1 MKLKLTRHTEYS
13 PETEVFDIH
22 SFTYA
27 IRKRMN
33 SSGEIVSPAYTGLIK
48 IVMNDFPPMRFIRWA
63 WGYRYLYDGII
74 SKGSKEETIPDIA
87 FQEAGCASLWLHYK
101 ADAAQTIRVTMD
113 IAAERMS
120 VAGENINKE
129 EI

>member
-13 PETEVFDIH
+13 SETEVFDIQ

-27 IRKRMN
+27 VRKRMN
-33 SSGEIVSPAYTGLIK
+33 SFGEIVTPAYSGLIK
-48 IVMNDFPPMRFIRWA
+48 IVMNDFPPMQFIRWA
-63 WGYRYLYDGII
+63 WGYKYLYNGII
-74 SKGSKEETIPDIA
+74 SKDSKEGTIPDIK

-113 IAAERMS
+113 IAAEKIS
-120 VAGENINKE
+120 LAGENINKE